1 MADGS
6 AQLVLH
12 CGARQVSREEL
23 DRVEAP
29 APTSTW
35 FPVKHATVVDAVQQ
49 SLAAAGFDVRRA
61 TFGLA
66 RDNHRMFATLDL
78 TSQLALGV
86 SLAVGLRNSTDK
98 SFPIG
103 FCAGSRTFVC
113 DNLAFRSELTV
124 TKKHTRNG
132 RVRFEGEIARAI
144 TTLAAFQQHET
155 HRVVV
160 LQECGLTDQ
169 AAEALMLRSF
179 ESGLVSHRMLP
190 KVIQEWRRPSFPEF
204 APRTAWSMFNAF
216 TTALGP
222 RATTNPQEHAR
233 LTMQVGALVDA
244 AAGIKPFAL
253 AAPATE
259 SAEPT
264 TAA

>member
-1 MADGS
+1 MADGN

-12 CGARQVSREEL
+12 CGARQVDRQEL
-23 DRVEAP
+23 DGIEPP
-29 APTSTW
+29 AATATW
-35 FPVKHATVVDAVQQ
+35 FPVKHATVVDTVQQ
-49 SLAAAGFDVRRA
+49 SLAAAGFAVRRA

-78 TSQLALGV
+78 TSELAFGV
-86 SLAVGLRNSTDK
+86 SLAVGVRNSTDK

-113 DNLAFRSELTV
+113 DNLAFRSELTI

-132 RVRFEGEIARAI
+132 RVRFEGEIARGIA
-144 TTLAAFQQHET
+144 TLTAFRQHEAE
-155 HRVVV
+155 RVIA
-160 LQECGLTDQ
+160 LHECDMTDQ

-179 ESGLVSHRMLP
+179 EQGIVSHRLLP
-190 KVIQEWRRPSFPEF
+190 KVIQEWRKPSFEAF
-204 APRTAWSMFNAF
+204 APRTAWSVLNAF

-222 RATTNPQEHAR
+222 RAKSNPQEHAR
-233 LTMQVGALVDA
+233 MTMRVGALVDT
-244 AAGIKPFAL
+244 AAGIKTFAL
-253 AAPATE
+253 PAAEEAG
-259 SAEPT
+259 PT